1 MFCGWGKRL
10 REEKHG
16 HFIESD
22 GAEEIVARVKL
33 GREKKKTLSMRRK
46 RESAHSTAP
55 TTEPRSPQRHLGGN
69 TKGSHTKQP
78 VDRQGF
84 LQLTKGDY

>member
-33 GREKKKTLSMRRK
+33 GREKKKN
-46 RESAHSTAP
+46 
-55 TTEPRSPQRHLGGN
+55 TEHAA
-69 TKGSHTKQP
+69 
-78 VDRQGF
+78 
-84 LQLTKGDY
+84 